1 MESTVMYRRLSEAI
15 ESLKEAEI
23 INDAGVSNLAT
34 LTKLYH
40 AMIYSLMALF
50 EIEDIG
56 SLTHADLIERFEK
69 EYIQKG
75 TFRTDLLDA
84 LRFAYNFTHECDCAH
99 MKEPEDK
106 DIEYLMPLAEKLVRM
121 VRNSLSETK

>member
-1 MESTVMYRRLSEAI
+1 METTVIHRRLSEAI

-99 MKEPEDK
+99 MKEPKDK
-106 DIEYLMPLAEKLVRM
+106 DIDYLMPLAEKLVRM

>member
-1 MESTVMYRRLSEAI
+1 MKSTVMHRRFSEAM

-23 INDAGVSNLAT
+23 INDSGVSNLAT

-40 AMIYSLMALF
+40 AMIYALLGLF
-50 EIEDIG
+50 EIENIG
-56 SLTHADLIERFEK
+56 SLTHDDLIKRFER

-75 TFRTDLLDA
+75 SIKREYLNA

-99 MKEPEDK
+99 MRQPEDK
-106 DIEYLMPLAEKLVRM
+106 DIEYLMPLAEEFVRQ
-121 VRNSLSETK
+121 LSELSERAN